1 MWIIC
6 FYSISYFLNAFFTI
20 FQVTFPETVKWM
32 ALEFDPACGTAQNE
46 DVLQLLIPSR
56 LGSVVTACPQP
67 TNRNEEAKTS
77 QKFCSVFKK
86 FSGSDNW
93 PKQAVILPGKKK
105 QPSGDI

>member
-1 MWIIC
+1 
-6 FYSISYFLNAFFTI
+6 
-20 FQVTFPETVKWM
+20 
-32 ALEFDPACGTAQNE
+32 LEKLT
-46 DVLQLLIPSR
+46 
-56 LGSVVTACPQP
+56 